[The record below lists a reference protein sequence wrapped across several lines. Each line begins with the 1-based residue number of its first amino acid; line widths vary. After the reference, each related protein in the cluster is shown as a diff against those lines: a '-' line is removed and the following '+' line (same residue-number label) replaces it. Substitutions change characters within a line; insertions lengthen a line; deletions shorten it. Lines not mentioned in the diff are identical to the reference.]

1 MSDDDSHLYSVDIQT
16 WASPDE
22 VKEFCDLLERNGYGV
37 VTDLA
42 HGKLRVRE
50 GDADE

>member
-1 MSDDDSHLYSVDIQT
+1 MSDDERDLYDVDIQT

-22 VKEFCDLLERNGYGV
+22 VKEFCDLLEDRGYEV